1 MAAAEQARRRPAE
14 SVDDDSDGDP
24 DPTVGGGDRTFDAA
38 RLARRL
44 RIAILVGAMLLAVA
58 GGVMLGAIQG

>member
-24 DPTVGGGDRTFDAA
+24 GPTVGGDRTFDAA